1 MMLTVS
7 QADVLVNLITCD
19 SHDLSKHGAV
29 SAALLSAAGTH
40 LQQVFFCSV
49 NQCYWHFQLL
59 YKKL

>member
-49 NQCYWHFQLL
+49 NQCY
-59 YKKL
+59 